1 MMRQRETDGE
11 LGVSETKSK
20 PRSAVQTE
28 EGMTMRAK
36 KSTAGF
42 EECADLISDQK
53 YSYALQSFKHA
64 VGRLVESKSFPNRSR
79 VARQLLEVA
88 TALEETL
95 KKAYGDG
102 WDEHIPKFVEEAQS
116 SSCSFCGKEQH
127 EVKKLVAGLSVFI
140 CDECVELCSGI
151 IAEEGGRDT
160 DGAPGATLSDG
171 NSKGERLCG
180 ICMEPRETDELVF
193 LPHAAYLCAT
203 CLDEIQT
210 VRDKQTGK

>member
-1 MMRQRETDGE
+1 
-11 LGVSETKSK
+11 
-20 PRSAVQTE
+20 
-28 EGMTMRAK
+28 MTMRAK

-53 YSYALQSFKHA
+53 YSYALQSFKQA

-102 WDEHIPKFVEEAQS
+102 WDEHIPKFIEEAQT

-151 IAEEGGRDT
+151 IAEEGGRDA
-160 DGAPGATLSDG
+160 DGTPGATLSDG

>member
-1 MMRQRETDGE
+1 
-11 LGVSETKSK
+11 
-20 PRSAVQTE
+20 
-28 EGMTMRAK
+28 MTMRAK
-36 KSTAGF
+36 NLAFGF
-42 EECADLISDQK
+42 EQCADLISDQK
-53 YSYALQSFKHA
+53 YHDALQSFKQA
-64 VGRLVESKSFPNRSR
+64 VSRLLESKSFPKRSE
-79 VARQLLEVA
+79 VARQLLEIA

-102 WDEHIPKFVEEAQS
+102 WDAQIPEFAEAPQP
-116 SSCSFCGKEQH
+116 SSCCFCGKEQH

-151 IAEEGGRDT
+151 IAEERERDSEVAA
-160 DGAPGATLSDG
+160 GS
-171 NSKGERLCG
+171 GENLKADRLCG

>member
-1 MMRQRETDGE
+1 
-11 LGVSETKSK
+11 
-20 PRSAVQTE
+20 
-28 EGMTMRAK
+28 MTAK
-36 KSTAGF
+36 KSAFGF
-42 EECADLISDQK
+42 EECADLISDQR
-53 YSYALQSFKHA
+53 YGYALQTFKQA
-64 VGRLVESKSFPNRSR
+64 VGRLVESKSFPKRSE

-88 TALEETL
+88 TALEESL

-102 WDEHIPKFVEEAQS
+102 WDADIPKFAEESQL

-127 EVKKLVAGLSVFI
+127 EVKKLIAGLAVFI
-140 CDECVELCSGI
+140 CDECVELCRGI
-151 IAEEGGRDT
+151 LAEEHERDVNGVAGST
-160 DGAPGATLSDG
+160 VSNG
-171 NSKGERLCG
+171 NPKAERLCG

>member
-1 MMRQRETDGE
+1 
-11 LGVSETKSK
+11 
-20 PRSAVQTE
+20 
-28 EGMTMRAK
+28 MTMRVR
-36 KSTAGF
+36 KSAVGF

-53 YSYALQSFKHA
+53 YGYALQSFKQA
-64 VGRLVESKSFPNRSR
+64 VGRLVESKSFPKRSE

-95 KKAYGDG
+95 KKTYGDG
-102 WDEHIPKFVEEAQS
+102 WDTDITRFVEQAQL
-116 SSCSFCGKEQH
+116 SSCSFCGKEPH
-127 EVKKLVAGLSVFI
+127 EVRKLIAGLAVFI
-140 CDECVELCSGI
+140 CDECVELCRGI
-151 IAEEGGRDT
+151 IAEEGERDAN
-160 DGAPGATLSDG
+160 GAAGSTVSDG
-171 NSKGERLCG
+171 NPKAERLCG

>member
-1 MMRQRETDGE
+1 MR
-11 LGVSETKSK
+11 V
-20 PRSAVQTE
+20 
-28 EGMTMRAK
+28 K
-36 KSTAGF
+36 KSAFGF

-53 YSYALQSFKHA
+53 YGYALQSFKQA
-64 VGRLVESKSFPNRSR
+64 VGRLVEAKSFPKRSE

-88 TALEETL
+88 TALEESL

-102 WDEHIPKFVEEAQS
+102 WDAHIPKFVEEPQL

-151 IAEEGGRDT
+151 IAEERESDAN
-160 DGAPGATLSDG
+160 GAAGSTVSDG
-171 NSKGERLCG
+171 NPKAERLCG

-203 CLDEIQT
+203 CLDEIHT